1 VIADLAKPYRRPHQ
15 RWACERR
22 VARGLLA
29 ALAVAIALV
38 VLLGTVAHG
47 GTSGGGPERVT
58 VRAGD
63 TLWSIAAA
71 HSQGGDVRDVVDAI
85 AAANHVEG
93 GVIQPGQVLIVPAR

>member
-1 VIADLAKPYRRPHQ
+1 MIADLAGPYRRPQQ
-15 RWACERR
+15 RWAAERR

-29 ALAVAIALV
+29 ALVVAVALL
-38 VLLGTVAHG
+38 VLLGTVAYG

-58 VRAGD
+58 VRQGD

-71 HSQGGDVRDVVDAI
+71 HSQGGDVRDAVDAI

-93 GVIQPGQVLIVPAR
+93 GVIHPGQVLIIPAS